1 MGAKDVAKRVSRF
14 KTLNDD
20 EELAERFTDA
30 FSGVLEQALTDINSG
45 RIKIEDVGDIGRM
58 YNMWKDV
65 TNYVDKMSANGTS
78 GALPELSTREVKVLE
93 ESTSR
98 QDLEEVS
105 DQEMQDI
112 ILQTMSAK
120 NDDNAETFMSKE

>member
-1 MGAKDVAKRVSRF
+1 MGARDVAKRVNRF

-65 TNYVDKMSANGTS
+65 TNYADKMSSNGTS
-78 GALPELSTREVKVLE
+78 GALPELSTRETKALE
-93 ESTSR
+93 ESTNN
-98 QDLEEVS
+98 QNLEDVS

-120 NDDNAETFMSKE
+120 NDDNAETFISKE